1 MIGGSNLYVRLGVPR
16 DASPEEIRSA
26 YFEAA
31 RRLHPDTNPEP
42 NAPEMFLQVQQAYD
56 VLSSPDKRRQY
67 DAMLPAQDLSSPS
80 ISINTLYS
88 RSSLPQMAEPQLIY
102 VLMELTSIPDPA
114 VNAAPPLNLC
124 LVLDKSTSMAGARMD
139 MVKSNA
145 IALLRQMRPQDLISI
160 VVFSDRAEVL
170 IPATRISD
178 LSRIESKISM
188 LQTGGGT
195 EILHGLEE
203 GVGQV
208 RRNLSSS
215 SVNHIILLTD
225 GRTYGDEE
233 ACLQLAETS
242 AQQGIGIS
250 GLGIGHEW
258 NDAFL
263 DTIASISG
271 GSSMYVSAPKELHK
285 FLEQKFNS
293 LGKIY
298 AEQVALDYE
307 TDDNVELRFAFRL
320 QPESGPLTTKCPVRV
335 GNIVQF
341 QSLSILLE
349 FMVKNLSNQTDEV
362 ILARGKIKMD
372 IPTRSVPHTRFNF
385 QLVRSVSPDS
395 DPEPPPNEIVQALS
409 RLTMYRMQDRAR
421 NEVAAGEIKQATKH
435 LHYLATHLLSQGE
448 RELAHTVLV
457 EAEHIHHSQQF
468 SKEGDKRIKYGTRA
482 LLLPSGPEYKK
493 V

>member
-1 MIGGSNLYVRLGVPR
+1 MISGSNLYARLGVPR
-16 DASPEEIRSA
+16 DATPEEIRGA

-42 NAPEMFLQVQQAYD
+42 NASEQFLQIQQAYE
-56 VLSSPDKRRQY
+56 VLSNPERRNSY
-67 DAMLPAQDLSSPS
+67 DTILPAQELTAPS
-80 ISINTLYS
+80 ISENILYS
-88 RSSLPQMAEPQLIY
+88 RSSLPRMTEPQLIY
-102 VLMELTSIPDPA
+102 VLVELTSIPDPA
-114 VNAAPPLNLC
+114 ANVTPPLNLC
-124 LVLDKSTSMAGARMD
+124 LILDKSTSMQGARMD

-145 IALLRQMRPQDLISI
+145 IQLLRQMRPQDLISI

-170 IPATRISD
+170 IPATRVSD
-178 LSRIESKISM
+178 LSRIETKISM

-203 GVGQV
+203 GLGQI

-215 SVNHIILLTD
+215 YINHIILLTD
-225 GRTYGDEE
+225 GRTYGDEA
-233 ACLQLAETS
+233 ACLQLAEQA

-263 DTIASISG
+263 DSLASTSG
-271 GSSMYVSAPKELHK
+271 GSSTYVSAPKELHK

-298 AEQVALDYE
+298 AEQVVLEYE
-307 TDDNVELRFAFRL
+307 TDTNVELRYAFRL
-320 QPESGPLTTKCPVRV
+320 QPESGPLAVKSPIRT

-349 FMVKNLSNQTDEV
+349 FMVKNMAEQDGEV
-362 ILARGKIKMD
+362 VLAKGKIKMD
-372 IPTRSVPHTRFNF
+372 IPTRSVPNTRFM
-385 QLVRSVSPDS
+385 LDLTRPVSIS
-395 DPEPPPNEIVQALS
+395 SEPEPPPPQIIQALS
-409 RLTMYRMQDRAR
+409 RLTLYRMQDKAR
-421 NEVAAGEIKQATKH
+421 QEVAAGEIKQATKH

-448 RELAHTVLV
+448 RELAHTVLI

-482 LLLPSGPEYKK
+482 LLLPPGPELKK

>member
-16 DASPEEIRSA
+16 DATPEEIRGA

-31 RRLHPDTNPEP
+31 RQLHPDTNPDPE
-42 NAPEMFLQVQQAYD
+42 APELFLQVQQAYD
-56 VLSSPDKRRQY
+56 VLSNPEKRRQY
-67 DAMLPAQDLSSPS
+67 DAMLPAQEHSSPS
-80 ISINTLYS
+80 ISVNTLYS
-88 RSSLPQMAEPQLIY
+88 RTSLPQLAEPQLVY

-114 VNAAPPLNLC
+114 VNVAPPLNLC
-124 LVLDKSTSMAGARMD
+124 LILDRSTSMAGARMD

-160 VVFSDRAEVL
+160 VTFSDRAEVL

-203 GVGQV
+203 GIGQV
-208 RRNLSSS
+208 RRNLNSSYI
-215 SVNHIILLTD
+215 NHVILLTD
-225 GRTYGDEE
+225 GRTYGDED
-233 ACLQLAETS
+233 ACLKLAEAS

-263 DTIASISG
+263 DNIASISG

-298 AEQVALDYE
+298 AEQVTLDYE
-307 TDDNVELRFAFRL
+307 TDENVELRFAFRI
-320 QPESGPLTTKCPVRV
+320 QPESGPLTTKCPIRV

-349 FMVKNLSNQTDEV
+349 FMVKDLSNYHDEV
-362 ILARGKIKMD
+362 ILARGKVKMD

-385 QLVRSVSPDS
+385 QIVRPVSPDS

-409 RLTMYRMQDRAR
+409 RLTLYRMQDRAR

-457 EAEHIHHSQQF
+457 EAEHVHHSQQF